1 MSTENVRGLII
12 KETMSGEADKYITV
26 LTEGAGKITLLARGA
41 RKPKSKLMSAAS
53 LFVYGDFFYFQGSGF
68 KSLNSADILDG
79 FYGLQTDYDRLVY
92 ASYVAE
98 AADKTGY
105 DDTAE
110 LLHLVLYTL
119 TALAKT
125 RMNPAL
131 IVCAF
136 RFKLLDIMGFLN
148 TETTCLNCGSGADY
162 FSPNEGGFVC
172 AECAAGCADAER
184 VSIGFKKAFDHITGQ
199 DMKSMFS
206 FNVSEGVFDELNRLS
221 DRCIRLYIDSGFKT
235 DKLINAL

>member
-1 MSTENVRGLII
+1 MSTESIRGLII
-12 KETMSGEADKYITV
+12 KEIMSGEADKYITV
-26 LTEGAGKITLLARGA
+26 LTEDAGRVTLLARGA

-53 LFVYGDFFYFQGSGF
+53 VFVYGDFFYFQGSGF

-79 FYGLQTDYDRLVY
+79 FYGLRNNYDRLVY
-92 ASYVAE
+92 ASYVVE

-125 RMNPAL
+125 SLNPAL
-131 IVCAF
+131 IICAF

-148 TETTCLNCGSGADY
+148 TETICLNCGNDADC
-162 FSPNEGGFVC
+162 FSPSEGGFVC

-184 VSIGFKKAFDHITGQ
+184 VSMGFKKAFGHITGR

-206 FNVSEGVFDELNRLS
+206 FNVAESVFDELNDLS
-221 DRCIRLYIDSGFKT
+221 DRCIRLYIDSEFKT